1 VDAPRLAVPLA
12 AAEVEAPSAG
22 PPVSGFRRPASGSP
36 FRFPA
41 PGVRLAAAWRGRAR
55 GDAHRVR
62 VENVAD
68 DPGGGAMNGWLWLL
82 LVAAGVLLLPPL
94 ALALWLWRSGVSRS
108 QAAAFLRAAGVD
120 LVRLPG
126 RLRRL
131 ASDPRVPRRARWW
144 LIGLAIYVASPID
157 PIPDFIP
164 IIGLVDEAVLVPIV
178 LIRVKRMIDP
188 DVWAEYFPPRSAP

>member
-1 VDAPRLAVPLA
+1 
-12 AAEVEAPSAG
+12 
-22 PPVSGFRRPASGSP
+22 
-36 FRFPA
+36 
-41 PGVRLAAAWRGRAR
+41 
-55 GDAHRVR
+55 
-62 VENVAD
+62 
-68 DPGGGAMNGWLWLL
+68 MNGWLWTLAT
-82 LVAAGVLLLPPL
+82 VAAVFVLLLL

-108 QAAAFLRAAGVD
+108 QAAAFLRATGVD

-131 ASDPRVPRRARWW
+131 AGDPRVPRRARWW

-164 IIGLVDEAVLVPIV
+164 VLGLLDEAFLVPIV